1 MMRFSC
7 FPRASILSQRGS
19 INFTHDHDG
28 GSSVSSVV
36 VNGST
41 RSPIASSY
49 KQSGDPDLTYG
60 FIRPL
65 PNITASNGTVTSS
78 KSRAVEA
85 PRVTNHRETPLETH
99 EETVKQRDEYEQVQ
113 PANPRGGVI
122 GRTPTPP
129 TSTAPIPSYEKDP
142 RSARQIKRA
151 ILENEF
157 LGNLENSQVE
167 ALVSAM
173 YPKQLTPNT
182 MVIREG
188 DIGSHLYV
196 SAEGEFDIYQG
207 SKFQRTFGPGVAFGE
222 IALLYNTKRLRSI
235 EVKKPGK
242 VWVLDR
248 SVFLMVMMRSAQERL
263 EGNIRFLQQVSVLQK
278 LPEPRDQILA
288 KISDLIRVEFF
299 PAGARIVRQG
309 EKGDKFFIISG
320 GNVRI
325 TKDTEY
331 GGEEELVVL
340 GKGQYFGEKALYDD
354 EGEHRRHA
362 NAIALAPGVECLTL
376 DGSSF
381 LNYLGSLE
389 EIRNKDWLA
398 EYEKQKSSLTPK
410 KWTNE
415 YSNLTLFD
423 LETRGTLGV
432 GGFGRVELV
441 TLKNDPDKSF
451 ALKKLKKKVMVDQQ
465 QQEHVL
471 NEKHIMQA
479 CDSPFICKLYQTYK
493 DSKYVYFLME
503 ICLGGDVW
511 TTLQKRR
518 FFDDATAQFMV
529 GCVVEALDHLHSLN
543 IVYRDL
549 KPENLMLDSRGYLKL
564 VDFGFSKKIGP
575 AKTWTFAGTPEYV
588 APEIILNKG
597 HDRAVDYWAL
607 GILTHELLI
616 GKPPFRAADHMTTYN
631 KILKGIEVVGIP
643 NVVNKNANHFIKKLL
658 RHSASERLGYL
669 RNGIQDIRDHK
680 WFSGFNW
687 QALQRLALPA
697 PIVPTVRNRID
708 TRNFERYPPERD
720 IPPDELSGWDKDF
733 FVCKRVK
740 RMSLK
745 KFRSGFTIKLQKKK
759 QPRKITEDFYRDTL
773 IVRKYGVM
781 GESEE
786 TQTTTILTYEKNAR
800 SKELI
805 KKAILQNKFLSNLG
819 EDNIEKLA
827 SAMQPREVLANTRL
841 IKEGET
847 GSELYVSEEGSF
859 EIYVGN
865 TFYGRFG
872 TGVAF
877 GELALLY
884 NIKRLCSID
893 VQTNGKVWVLDRK
906 SFHAI
911 ITKSM
916 RESTEYNL
924 QMLRQIKILSE
935 LPEEVLLKMSDLIA
949 VEFFLGNSY
958 IFREGDPGVKFYI
971 VNGGNVKITKNKSYG
986 GDDDLILLEKGDY
999 FGEKALYGDTEC
1011 RRQANAVALPPGAEC
1026 YTIDRQSFIDY
1037 LGGLESIKNKKWVV
1051 NKKPVVKDNWEK
1063 EFQDLTLAD
1072 LEIEGTIGKGGYGRV
1087 ELVTANSMPNIS
1099 FARKK
1104 IRKNLITKNKL
1115 QKIIYN
1121 EKYNLMACDSP
1132 FICRLLRTFKDKRYL
1147 YFLLEICLG
1156 GDLRTEL
1163 QKKVRFEPSDVKFI
1177 TACIVEA
1184 LNHLHSLGIIY
1195 RDLKPENIL
1204 IDHNGYVKL
1213 TDLGSSKFIGPY
1225 KTMTYIGTLEYLAPE
1240 IIQSS
1245 GYNRAADYWS
1255 LGIVVY
1261 ELLCGWTP
1269 FQGMND
1275 VEVGN
1280 NIIAGIETVEIPKIL
1295 SNSVKDI
1302 IQRLLKADPTKRLG
1316 NLQNGAADVRHHRQ
1330 EQICLL
1336 FSLKC
1341 KII

>member
-1 MMRFSC
+1 MWLKRFFCSRNVLDEKNMMRFSC

-19 INFTHDHDG
+19 INFTHKHEHDG
-28 GSSVSSVV
+28 GTSVSSVV

-41 RSPIASSY
+41 RSPIATSY
-49 KQSGDPDLTYG
+49 KQSGEPDLTYG
-60 FIRPL
+60 VIRPL
-65 PNITASNGTVTSS
+65 PNAISSNGSVCSAASTS
-78 KSRAVEA
+78 KSRASE
-85 PRVTNHRETPLETH
+85 PSRVQSHRENLEIR
-99 EETVKQRDEYEQVQ
+99 EERSEQDDGYEEVK

-129 TSTAPIPSYEKDP
+129 TSAAPIPTYEKDA

-167 ALVSAM
+167 SLVSAM
-173 YPKQLTPNT
+173 YPKQFPPNT

-235 EVKKPGK
+235 GVKKSGK

-248 SVFLMVMMRSAQERL
+248 SVFLMVMMRSAQDRL
-263 EGNIRFLQQVSVLQK
+263 EGNIRFLQRVSVLQK
-278 LPEPRDQILA
+278 LPEPKDQILS

-299 PAGARIVRQG
+299 PAGAKILRQG

-331 GGEEELVVL
+331 GDEEELVVL

-381 LNYLGSLE
+381 LDYLGSLE
-389 EIRNKDWLA
+389 EIRNKDWLD
-398 EYEKQKSSLTPK
+398 EYEKQKCSLTPK

-441 TLKNDPDKSF
+441 TLKSDPDKSF

-518 FFDDATAQFMV
+518 LFDDSTAQFMV

-607 GILTHELLI
+607 GILTHELLV

-643 NVVNKNANHFIKKLL
+643 SIINKHANQFIKKLL
-658 RHSASERLGYL
+658 RHSASERLGYQ

-720 IPPDELSGWDKDF
+720 IPPDEFSGWDKDF
-733 FVCKRVK
+733 
-740 RMSLK
+740 
-745 KFRSGFTIKLQKKK
+745 
-759 QPRKITEDFYRDTL
+759 
-773 IVRKYGVM
+773 
-781 GESEE
+781 
-786 TQTTTILTYEKNAR
+786 
-800 SKELI
+800 
-805 KKAILQNKFLSNLG
+805 
-819 EDNIEKLA
+819 
-827 SAMQPREVLANTRL
+827 
-841 IKEGET
+841 
-847 GSELYVSEEGSF
+847 
-859 EIYVGN
+859 
-865 TFYGRFG
+865 
-872 TGVAF
+872 
-877 GELALLY
+877 
-884 NIKRLCSID
+884 
-893 VQTNGKVWVLDRK
+893 
-906 SFHAI
+906 
-911 ITKSM
+911 
-916 RESTEYNL
+916 
-924 QMLRQIKILSE
+924 
-935 LPEEVLLKMSDLIA
+935 
-949 VEFFLGNSY
+949 
-958 IFREGDPGVKFYI
+958 
-971 VNGGNVKITKNKSYG
+971 
-986 GDDDLILLEKGDY
+986 
-999 FGEKALYGDTEC
+999 
-1011 RRQANAVALPPGAEC
+1011 
-1026 YTIDRQSFIDY
+1026 
-1037 LGGLESIKNKKWVV
+1037 
-1051 NKKPVVKDNWEK
+1051 
-1063 EFQDLTLAD
+1063 
-1072 LEIEGTIGKGGYGRV
+1072 
-1087 ELVTANSMPNIS
+1087 
-1099 FARKK
+1099 
-1104 IRKNLITKNKL
+1104 
-1115 QKIIYN
+1115 
-1121 EKYNLMACDSP
+1121 
-1132 FICRLLRTFKDKRYL
+1132 
-1147 YFLLEICLG
+1147 
-1156 GDLRTEL
+1156 
-1163 QKKVRFEPSDVKFI
+1163 
-1177 TACIVEA
+1177 
-1184 LNHLHSLGIIY
+1184 
-1195 RDLKPENIL
+1195 
-1204 IDHNGYVKL
+1204 
-1213 TDLGSSKFIGPY
+1213 
-1225 KTMTYIGTLEYLAPE
+1225 
-1240 IIQSS
+1240 
-1245 GYNRAADYWS
+1245 
-1255 LGIVVY
+1255 
-1261 ELLCGWTP
+1261 
-1269 FQGMND
+1269 
-1275 VEVGN
+1275 
-1280 NIIAGIETVEIPKIL
+1280 
-1295 SNSVKDI
+1295 
-1302 IQRLLKADPTKRLG
+1302 
-1316 NLQNGAADVRHHRQ
+1316 
-1330 EQICLL
+1330 
-1336 FSLKC
+1336 
-1341 KII
+1341 

>member
-19 INFTHDHDG
+19 INFTHDPDG
-28 GSSVSSVV
+28 GSSVSTVV

-49 KQSGDPDLTYG
+49 KQSGEPDLTYG
-60 FIRPL
+60 VIRPL
-65 PNITASNGTVTSS
+65 PNTIASNGTVTSS
-78 KSRAVEA
+78 KSRAIEA
-85 PRVTNHRETPLETH
+85 PRVTSHREPLETH
-99 EETVKQRDEYEQVQ
+99 EERVEQRDEYEQVQ
-113 PANPRGGVI
+113 LANPRGGVI

-129 TSTAPIPSYEKDP
+129 TSAPIPSYEKDP

-167 ALVSAM
+167 TLVSAM
-173 YPKQLTPNT
+173 YPKQLAANT

-263 EGNIRFLQQVSVLQK
+263 EGNIRFLRQVSVLQK

-299 PAGARIVRQG
+299 PAGARIIRQG

-340 GKGQYFGEKALYDD
+340 DKGQYFGEKALYD
-354 EGEHRRHA
+354 EGEHRRQA

-643 NVVNKNANHFIKKLL
+643 SVVNKNANNFIKKLL

-687 QALQRLALPA
+687 EALQRLALPA

-720 IPPDELSGWDKDF
+720 IPPDEFSGK
-733 FVCKRVK
+733 
-740 RMSLK
+740 
-745 KFRSGFTIKLQKKK
+745 
-759 QPRKITEDFYRDTL
+759 
-773 IVRKYGVM
+773 
-781 GESEE
+781 
-786 TQTTTILTYEKNAR
+786 KNA
-800 SKELI
+800 K
-805 KKAILQNKFLSNLG
+805 QTGFLS
-819 EDNIEKLA
+819 E
-827 SAMQPREVLANTRL
+827 
-841 IKEGET
+841 
-847 GSELYVSEEGSF
+847 
-859 EIYVGN
+859 
-865 TFYGRFG
+865 
-872 TGVAF
+872 
-877 GELALLY
+877 
-884 NIKRLCSID
+884 
-893 VQTNGKVWVLDRK
+893 
-906 SFHAI
+906 H
-911 ITKSM
+911 
-916 RESTEYNL
+916 
-924 QMLRQIKILSE
+924 
-935 LPEEVLLKMSDLIA
+935 
-949 VEFFLGNSY
+949 FL
-958 IFREGDPGVKFYI
+958 
-971 VNGGNVKITKNKSYG
+971 
-986 GDDDLILLEKGDY
+986 
-999 FGEKALYGDTEC
+999 
-1011 RRQANAVALPPGAEC
+1011 
-1026 YTIDRQSFIDY
+1026 
-1037 LGGLESIKNKKWVV
+1037 
-1051 NKKPVVKDNWEK
+1051 
-1063 EFQDLTLAD
+1063 
-1072 LEIEGTIGKGGYGRV
+1072 
-1087 ELVTANSMPNIS
+1087 
-1099 FARKK
+1099 
-1104 IRKNLITKNKL
+1104 
-1115 QKIIYN
+1115 
-1121 EKYNLMACDSP
+1121 
-1132 FICRLLRTFKDKRYL
+1132 
-1147 YFLLEICLG
+1147 
-1156 GDLRTEL
+1156 
-1163 QKKVRFEPSDVKFI
+1163 KVR
-1177 TACIVEA
+1177 
-1184 LNHLHSLGIIY
+1184 L
-1195 RDLKPENIL
+1195 
-1204 IDHNGYVKL
+1204 
-1213 TDLGSSKFIGPY
+1213 
-1225 KTMTYIGTLEYLAPE
+1225 
-1240 IIQSS
+1240 
-1245 GYNRAADYWS
+1245 
-1255 LGIVVY
+1255 
-1261 ELLCGWTP
+1261 
-1269 FQGMND
+1269 
-1275 VEVGN
+1275 
-1280 NIIAGIETVEIPKIL
+1280 
-1295 SNSVKDI
+1295 
-1302 IQRLLKADPTKRLG
+1302 
-1316 NLQNGAADVRHHRQ
+1316 
-1330 EQICLL
+1330 
-1336 FSLKC
+1336 
-1341 KII
+1341 

>member
-19 INFTHDHDG
+19 INFTHVNEHDG

-41 RSPIASSY
+41 RSPIATSY
-49 KQSGDPDLTYG
+49 KQSGEPDLTYG
-60 FIRPL
+60 VIRPL
-65 PNITASNGTVTSS
+65 PNAIPSNGTVCSAATSNNRAS
-78 KSRAVEA
+78 ESSRVQSNREHLEIREEKNEA
-85 PRVTNHRETPLETH
+85 EQENGY
-99 EETVKQRDEYEQVQ
+99 EEVK

-129 TSTAPIPSYEKDP
+129 TSAAPIPTYEKDA

-157 LGNLENSQVE
+157 LGNLESNQVE
-167 ALVSAM
+167 SLVSAM
-173 YPKQLTPNT
+173 YPKQLPPNT

-207 SKFQRTFGPGVAFGE
+207 TKFQRTFGPGVAFGE

-235 EVKKPGK
+235 GGMGTGQIGLSDGDDEERP
-242 VWVLDR
+242 
-248 SVFLMVMMRSAQERL
+248 RSARRQHP
-263 EGNIRFLQQVSVLQK
+263 
-278 LPEPRDQILA
+278 LP
-288 KISDLIRVEFF
+288 
-299 PAGARIVRQG
+299 PAGLRSSKTTRTEGSDTIEDLRSHTSGNVG

-441 TLKNDPDKSF
+441 TLKSDPDKSF

-493 DSKYVYFLME
+493 DPKYVYFLME

-518 FFDDATAQFMV
+518 LFDDATAQFMV

-607 GILTHELLI
+607 GILTHELLV

-643 NVVNKNANHFIKKLL
+643 SIINKHANNFIKKLL
-658 RHSASERLGYL
+658 RHSASDRLGYQ

-720 IPPDELSGWDKDF
+720 IPPDEFSGWDKDF
-733 FVCKRVK
+733 
-740 RMSLK
+740 
-745 KFRSGFTIKLQKKK
+745 
-759 QPRKITEDFYRDTL
+759 
-773 IVRKYGVM
+773 
-781 GESEE
+781 
-786 TQTTTILTYEKNAR
+786 
-800 SKELI
+800 
-805 KKAILQNKFLSNLG
+805 
-819 EDNIEKLA
+819 
-827 SAMQPREVLANTRL
+827 
-841 IKEGET
+841 
-847 GSELYVSEEGSF
+847 
-859 EIYVGN
+859 
-865 TFYGRFG
+865 
-872 TGVAF
+872 
-877 GELALLY
+877 
-884 NIKRLCSID
+884 
-893 VQTNGKVWVLDRK
+893 
-906 SFHAI
+906 
-911 ITKSM
+911 
-916 RESTEYNL
+916 
-924 QMLRQIKILSE
+924 
-935 LPEEVLLKMSDLIA
+935 
-949 VEFFLGNSY
+949 
-958 IFREGDPGVKFYI
+958 
-971 VNGGNVKITKNKSYG
+971 
-986 GDDDLILLEKGDY
+986 
-999 FGEKALYGDTEC
+999 
-1011 RRQANAVALPPGAEC
+1011 
-1026 YTIDRQSFIDY
+1026 
-1037 LGGLESIKNKKWVV
+1037 
-1051 NKKPVVKDNWEK
+1051 
-1063 EFQDLTLAD
+1063 
-1072 LEIEGTIGKGGYGRV
+1072 
-1087 ELVTANSMPNIS
+1087 
-1099 FARKK
+1099 
-1104 IRKNLITKNKL
+1104 
-1115 QKIIYN
+1115 
-1121 EKYNLMACDSP
+1121 
-1132 FICRLLRTFKDKRYL
+1132 
-1147 YFLLEICLG
+1147 
-1156 GDLRTEL
+1156 
-1163 QKKVRFEPSDVKFI
+1163 
-1177 TACIVEA
+1177 
-1184 LNHLHSLGIIY
+1184 
-1195 RDLKPENIL
+1195 
-1204 IDHNGYVKL
+1204 
-1213 TDLGSSKFIGPY
+1213 
-1225 KTMTYIGTLEYLAPE
+1225 
-1240 IIQSS
+1240 
-1245 GYNRAADYWS
+1245 
-1255 LGIVVY
+1255 
-1261 ELLCGWTP
+1261 
-1269 FQGMND
+1269 
-1275 VEVGN
+1275 
-1280 NIIAGIETVEIPKIL
+1280 
-1295 SNSVKDI
+1295 
-1302 IQRLLKADPTKRLG
+1302 
-1316 NLQNGAADVRHHRQ
+1316 
-1330 EQICLL
+1330 
-1336 FSLKC
+1336 
-1341 KII
+1341 

>member
-1 MMRFSC
+1 MTAVTDKSVKRVCSRNALDDRNMMRFSC

-19 INFTHDHDG
+19 INFTHDPDG
-28 GSSVSSVV
+28 GSSVSTVV

-49 KQSGDPDLTYG
+49 KQSGEPDLTYG
-60 FIRPL
+60 VIRPL
-65 PNITASNGTVTSS
+65 PNTIASNGTVTSS
-78 KSRAVEA
+78 KSRAIEA
-85 PRVTNHRETPLETH
+85 PRVTSHREPLETH
-99 EETVKQRDEYEQVQ
+99 EERVEQRDEYEQVQ
-113 PANPRGGVI
+113 LANPRGGVI

-129 TSTAPIPSYEKDP
+129 TSAPIPSYEKDP

-167 ALVSAM
+167 TLVSAM
-173 YPKQLTPNT
+173 YPKQLAANT

-263 EGNIRFLQQVSVLQK
+263 EGNIRFLRQVSVLQK

-299 PAGARIVRQG
+299 PAGARIIRQG

-340 GKGQYFGEKALYDD
+340 DKGQYFGEKALYD
-354 EGEHRRHA
+354 EGEHRRQA

-643 NVVNKNANHFIKKLL
+643 SVVNKNANNFIKKLL

-687 QALQRLALPA
+687 EALQRLALPA

-720 IPPDELSGWDKDF
+720 IPPDEFSGWDKDF
-733 FVCKRVK
+733 
-740 RMSLK
+740 
-745 KFRSGFTIKLQKKK
+745 
-759 QPRKITEDFYRDTL
+759 
-773 IVRKYGVM
+773 
-781 GESEE
+781 
-786 TQTTTILTYEKNAR
+786 
-800 SKELI
+800 
-805 KKAILQNKFLSNLG
+805 
-819 EDNIEKLA
+819 
-827 SAMQPREVLANTRL
+827 
-841 IKEGET
+841 
-847 GSELYVSEEGSF
+847 
-859 EIYVGN
+859 
-865 TFYGRFG
+865 
-872 TGVAF
+872 
-877 GELALLY
+877 
-884 NIKRLCSID
+884 
-893 VQTNGKVWVLDRK
+893 
-906 SFHAI
+906 
-911 ITKSM
+911 
-916 RESTEYNL
+916 
-924 QMLRQIKILSE
+924 
-935 LPEEVLLKMSDLIA
+935 
-949 VEFFLGNSY
+949 
-958 IFREGDPGVKFYI
+958 
-971 VNGGNVKITKNKSYG
+971 
-986 GDDDLILLEKGDY
+986 
-999 FGEKALYGDTEC
+999 
-1011 RRQANAVALPPGAEC
+1011 
-1026 YTIDRQSFIDY
+1026 
-1037 LGGLESIKNKKWVV
+1037 
-1051 NKKPVVKDNWEK
+1051 
-1063 EFQDLTLAD
+1063 
-1072 LEIEGTIGKGGYGRV
+1072 
-1087 ELVTANSMPNIS
+1087 
-1099 FARKK
+1099 
-1104 IRKNLITKNKL
+1104 
-1115 QKIIYN
+1115 
-1121 EKYNLMACDSP
+1121 
-1132 FICRLLRTFKDKRYL
+1132 
-1147 YFLLEICLG
+1147 
-1156 GDLRTEL
+1156 
-1163 QKKVRFEPSDVKFI
+1163 
-1177 TACIVEA
+1177 
-1184 LNHLHSLGIIY
+1184 
-1195 RDLKPENIL
+1195 
-1204 IDHNGYVKL
+1204 
-1213 TDLGSSKFIGPY
+1213 
-1225 KTMTYIGTLEYLAPE
+1225 
-1240 IIQSS
+1240 
-1245 GYNRAADYWS
+1245 
-1255 LGIVVY
+1255 
-1261 ELLCGWTP
+1261 
-1269 FQGMND
+1269 
-1275 VEVGN
+1275 
-1280 NIIAGIETVEIPKIL
+1280 
-1295 SNSVKDI
+1295 
-1302 IQRLLKADPTKRLG
+1302 
-1316 NLQNGAADVRHHRQ
+1316 
-1330 EQICLL
+1330 
-1336 FSLKC
+1336 
-1341 KII
+1341 